1 MSTKCKSCKRE
12 VPDNATFCPWCGQKQ
27 VRERKKDGVI
37 KVPEPKQLP
46 SGSWHIY
53 LAAEKRSVTET
64 TKDRCI
70 AKAKAVRAG
79 FVEQQKKLPAL
90 TWSKAIDAY
99 IADRSESLS
108 PETVRGYR
116 VIQRNR
122 FHNIM
127 QKPMSAQVNWQA
139 EINAALS
146 SLSDKSVKNAW
157 GLMTVIMRVNE
168 IPVPRVLFPVPEKNE
183 REFLDPQQIIAFC
196 EAAKGDTCE
205 MSMLLGLHSLRMSE
219 IRALHFPDSFD
230 MKNGSIFVSGA
241 VVRDE
246 HNKEVFK
253 QRNKTRQSARTVP
266 IMIPRLRELLEAQ
279 SKDGYIVTQANST
292 INRHIRAIAVKEGLP
307 NITEHCLRHSFASL
321 GYHLRLSEIEV
332 MSMGGWSDSSTVHDI
347 YLHLAQRDRLKA
359 ENKMAKFYRTAEKL
373 PVGKI
378 LKGKNEC

>member
-27 VRERKKDGVI
+27 VRERKKDGII

-46 SGSWHIY
+46 SGNWHIY

-79 FVEQQKKLPAL
+79 FVEQQKKLPTL
-90 TWSKAIDAY
+90 TWSKAIDRY

-108 PETVRGYR
+108 PETIRGYR
-116 VIQRNR
+116 IIQRNR
-122 FHNIM
+122 FQGIM
-127 QKPMSAQVNWQA
+127 QKPISTPVNWQA

-157 GLMTVIMRVNE
+157 GLMTTVMQANE
-168 IPVPRVLFPVPEKNE
+168 MTVPRVLFPVPEKRE
-183 REFLDPQQIIAFC
+183 RQFLDPQQIIAFC
-196 EAAKGDTCE
+196 DAAKGDSCE
-205 MSMLLGLHSLRMSE
+205 IPMLLGLHGLRMSE
-219 IRALHFPDSFD
+219 IKALRFPGSFD
-230 MKNGSIFVSGA
+230 LKNGSILISGA

-253 QRNKTRQSARTVP
+253 KRNKTKQSTRIIP
-266 IMIPRLRELLEAQ
+266 IMIPRLRELLEIQ
-279 SKDGYIVTQANST
+279 KESDYIVRQMPST
-292 INRHIRAIAVKEGLP
+292 INRHIHIIAEKAGLP
-307 NITEHCLRHSFASL
+307 SITEHCLRHSFASL

-332 MSMGGWSDSSTVHDI
+332 MSMGGWSDSSTVHNI

-373 PVGKI
+373 PAAQGADQEQKR
-378 LKGKNEC
+378 

>member
-27 VRERKKDGVI
+27 VRERKKDGII

-46 SGSWHIY
+46 SGNWHIY

-122 FHNIM
+122 FQNIM
-127 QKPMSAQVNWQA
+127 QKPISAQVNWQA
-139 EINAALS
+139 EINTALS

-168 IPVPRVLFPVPEKNE
+168 IPVPRVLFPVPEKRE
-183 REFLDPQQIIAFC
+183 RQFLDPQQIIAFC
-196 EAAKGDTCE
+196 DAAKGDSCE
-205 MSMLLGLHSLRMSE
+205 IPMLLGLHGLRMSE
-219 IRALHFPDSFD
+219 IKALRFPESFD
-230 MKNGSIFVSGA
+230 IKNGNVLISGA

-253 QRNKTRQSARTVP
+253 RRNKTKQSTRIIP
-266 IMIPRLRELLEAQ
+266 IMIPRLRELLELQ
-279 SKDGYIVTQANST
+279 GESGYIVRQMPST
-292 INRHIRAIAVKEGLP
+292 INRHIHIIAEKAGLP
-307 NITEHCLRHSFASL
+307 SITEHCLRHSFASL

-332 MSMGGWSDSSTVHDI
+332 MSMGGWSDSSTVHNI

-373 PVGKI
+373 PAVQGTNQEQKR
-378 LKGKNEC
+378 

>member
-27 VRERKKDGVI
+27 VRERKKNGII

-46 SGSWHIY
+46 SGNWHIY
-53 LAAEKRSVTET
+53 LAAEKQSVTET

-79 FVEQQKKLPAL
+79 FVEQQKKLPTL
-90 TWSKAIDAY
+90 TWSKAIDQY

-108 PETVRGYR
+108 PETIRGYR
-116 VIQRNR
+116 IIQRNR
-122 FHNIM
+122 FQDIM
-127 QKPMSAQVNWQA
+127 QKTISTPVNWQA

-146 SLSDKSVKNAW
+146 VLADKSVKNAW
-157 GLMTVIMRVNE
+157 GLMTTVMQANE
-168 IPVPRVLFPVPEKNE
+168 MTVPRVLFPVPEKRE
-183 REFLDPQQIIAFC
+183 RQFLDPQQIIAFC
-196 EAAKGDTCE
+196 DAAKGDSCE
-205 MSMLLGLHSLRMSE
+205 IPMLLGLHGLRMSE
-219 IRALHFPDSFD
+219 IKALRFPESFD
-230 MKNGSIFVSGA
+230 IKNGNILISGA

-253 QRNKTRQSARTVP
+253 RRNKTKQSTRVIP
-266 IMIPRLRELLEAQ
+266 IMIPRLRELLELQ
-279 SKDGYIVTQANST
+279 RESGCIVRQMPST
-292 INRHIRAIAVKEGLP
+292 INRHIHAIAEKAGLP
-307 NITEHCLRHSFASL
+307 SITEHCLRHSFASL

-332 MSMGGWSDSSTVHDI
+332 MSMGGWSDSSTVHNI

-373 PVGKI
+373 PAAQGTSQEQKR
-378 LKGKNEC
+378 

>member
-1 MSTKCKSCKRE
+1 MSTKCKACKRE
-12 VPDNATFCPWCGQKQ
+12 IEDNSIFCNWCGKKQ
-27 VRERKKDGVI
+27 LKEKKSDGAI
-37 KVPEPKQLP
+37 KIPKAKQLP

-53 LAAEKRSVTET
+53 LAAEKQPITEA
-64 TKDRCI
+64 TKDLCE
-70 AKAKAVRAG
+70 AKAMAFRAG
-79 FVEQQKKLPAL
+79 FIEKQKKLPAL
-90 TWSKAIDAY
+90 TWSKAIDQY

-108 PETVRGYR
+108 PETRRGYR

-122 FHNIM
+122 FQGIM
-127 QKPMSAQVNWQA
+127 QKPMSAPVNWQA
-139 EINAALS
+139 EINTALS

-168 IPVPRVLFPVPEKNE
+168 IPVPRVLFPVPKKNE

-196 EAAKGDTCE
+196 ETAKGDTCE
-205 MSMLLGLHSLRMSE
+205 MAMLLGLHSLRMSE

-246 HNKEVFK
+246 NNKEVFK
-253 QRNKTRQSARTVP
+253 QRNKTRQSTRTVP
-266 IMIPRLRELLEAQ
+266 IMIPRLKELLEAQ

-292 INRHIRAIAVKEGLP
+292 INRHIRAIAEKEGLP

-373 PVGKI
+373 PVGKS

>member
-46 SGSWHIY
+46 SGNWRIY
-53 LAAEKRSVTET
+53 LSAEKRSVTET

-70 AKAKAVRAG
+70 AKAKAIRAG
-79 FVEQQKKLPAL
+79 FVEQQKKLPFL
-90 TWSKAIDAY
+90 TWTKAIDAY

-116 VIQRNR
+116 IIQRNR
-122 FHNIM
+122 FQDVM
-127 QKPMSAQVNWQA
+127 QKPISTPVNWQA
-139 EINAALS
+139 AINNALAG
-146 SLSDKSVKNAW
+146 LADKTVKNSW

-196 EAAKGDTCE
+196 EAAKDDTCE
-205 MSMLLGLHSLRMSE
+205 MAMLLGLHGLRMSE
-219 IRALHFPDSFD
+219 IRALRFPDSFD
-230 MKNGSIFVSGA
+230 MKNGNIFVSGA
-241 VVRDE
+241 VVRNE

-266 IMIPRLRELLEAQ
+266 IMIPRLREMLEAQ

-292 INRHIRAIAVKEGLP
+292 INRHIRTIAEQQGLP

-332 MSMGGWSDSSTVHDI
+332 MSMGGWSDNSTVHDI

-373 PVGKI
+373 PPPQAKTES
-378 LKGKNEC
+378 KR

>member
-1 MSTKCKSCKRE
+1 MKCRFCKRE
-12 VPDNATFCPWCGQKQ
+12 IEDNSIFCNWCGKKQ
-27 VRERKKDGVI
+27 LKEKKSDGAI
-37 KVPEPKQLP
+37 KIPKAKQLP

-53 LAAEKRSVTET
+53 LTAEKQPITEA
-64 TKDRCI
+64 TKDLCE
-70 AKAKAVRAG
+70 AKAMAFRAG
-79 FVEQQKKLPAL
+79 FIEKQKKLPAL

-127 QKPMSAQVNWQA
+127 QKPMSVPVNWQA
-139 EINAALS
+139 EINTALF

-205 MSMLLGLHSLRMSE
+205 MAMLLGLHSLRMSE
-219 IRALHFPDSFD
+219 IRALRFPDSFD

-246 HNKEVFK
+246 NNKEVFK

-292 INRHIRAIAVKEGLP
+292 INRHIRAIAEKEGLP

-373 PVGKI
+373 PAAQGTNQKR
-378 LKGKNEC
+378 KR

>member
-27 VRERKKDGVI
+27 VRKRKKDGVI

-46 SGSWHIY
+46 SGNWHIY

-90 TWSKAIDAY
+90 TWSKAIDQY

-108 PETVRGYR
+108 PETIRGYR

-127 QKPMSAQVNWQA
+127 QKPMSAPVNWQA

-196 EAAKGDTCE
+196 ESAKGDTCE
-205 MSMLLGLHSLRMSE
+205 MAMLLGLHSLRMSE

-246 HNKEVFK
+246 NNKEVFK
-253 QRNKTRQSARTVP
+253 QRNKTRQSTRTVP

-292 INRHIRAIAVKEGLP
+292 INRHIRTIAKQQGLP

-373 PVGKI
+373 PAAQGTNQKT
-378 LKGKNEC
+378 K

>member
-1 MSTKCKSCKRE
+1 MKCRFCKRE
-12 VPDNATFCPWCGQKQ
+12 IEDNSIFCNWCGKKQ
-27 VRERKKDGVI
+27 LKEKKADGAI

-46 SGSWHIY
+46 SGSWRIY
-53 LAAEKRSVTET
+53 LRAEQQSITED
-64 TKDRCI
+64 TKDLCET
-70 AKAKAVRAG
+70 KARAFRAG
-79 FVEQQKKLPAL
+79 FLEQQKKLPAV

-122 FHNIM
+122 FQNIM
-127 QKPMSAQVNWQA
+127 KKPISTQINWQA
-139 EINAALS
+139 EINTALS
-146 SLSDKSVKNAW
+146 GLSDKSVKNAW

-205 MSMLLGLHSLRMSE
+205 MAMLLGLHSLRMSE
-219 IRALHFPDSFD
+219 IRALRFPDSFD
-230 MKNGSIFVSGA
+230 MKNGSIIVSGA

-266 IMIPRLRELLEAQ
+266 IMIPRLREMLEAQ

-292 INRHIRAIAVKEGLP
+292 INRHIRTIAERQGLP

-373 PVGKI
+373 PPPQAKTGDKR
-378 LKGKNEC
+378 

>member
-27 VRERKKDGVI
+27 VRERKKDGII

-90 TWSKAIDAY
+90 TWSKAIDQY

-108 PETVRGYR
+108 PETIRGYR
-116 VIQRNR
+116 IIQRNR
-122 FHNIM
+122 FQDIM
-127 QKPMSAQVNWQA
+127 QRPISTPVNWQA

-146 SLSDKSVKNAW
+146 VLADKSVKNAW
-157 GLMTVIMRVNE
+157 GLMTTVMQANE
-168 IPVPRVLFPVPEKNE
+168 MTVPRVLFPVPEKRE
-183 REFLDPQQIIAFC
+183 RQFLDPQQIISFC
-196 EAAKGDTCE
+196 DAAKGDSCE
-205 MSMLLGLHSLRMSE
+205 IPMLLGLHGLRMSE
-219 IRALHFPDSFD
+219 IKALRFPESFD
-230 MKNGSIFVSGA
+230 IKNGNILISGA

-253 QRNKTRQSARTVP
+253 RRNKTKQSTRIIP
-266 IMIPRLRELLEAQ
+266 IMIPRLRELLELQ
-279 SKDGYIVTQANST
+279 RESGYIVRQMPST
-292 INRHIRAIAVKEGLP
+292 INRHIHIIAEKAELP
-307 NITEHCLRHSFASL
+307 SITEHCLRHSFA
-321 GYHLRLSEIEV
+321 RP
-332 MSMGGWSDSSTVHDI
+332 
-347 YLHLAQRDRLKA
+347 Q
-359 ENKMAKFYRTAEKL
+359 TA
-373 PVGKI
+373 VR
-378 LKGKNEC
+378 

>member
-27 VRERKKDGVI
+27 VRERKKNGII

-46 SGSWHIY
+46 SGNWHIY
-53 LAAEKRSVTET
+53 LAAEKQSVTET

-79 FVEQQKKLPAL
+79 FVEQQKKLPTL
-90 TWSKAIDAY
+90 TWSKAIDQY

-108 PETVRGYR
+108 PETIRGYR
-116 VIQRNR
+116 IIQRNR
-122 FHNIM
+122 FQDIM
-127 QKPMSAQVNWQA
+127 QKTISTPVNWQA

-146 SLSDKSVKNAW
+146 VLSDKSVKNAW
-157 GLMTVIMRVNE
+157 GLMTTVMQANE
-168 IPVPRVLFPVPEKNE
+168 MTVPRVLFPVPEKRE
-183 REFLDPQQIIAFC
+183 RQFLDPQQIIAFC
-196 EAAKGDTCE
+196 DAAKGDSCE
-205 MSMLLGLHSLRMSE
+205 IPMLLGLHGLRMSE
-219 IRALHFPDSFD
+219 IKALRFPESFD
-230 MKNGSIFVSGA
+230 IKNGNILISGA

-253 QRNKTRQSARTVP
+253 RRNKTKQSTRVIP
-266 IMIPRLRELLEAQ
+266 IMIPRLRELLELQ
-279 SKDGYIVTQANST
+279 RESGYIVRQMPST
-292 INRHIRAIAVKEGLP
+292 INRHIHAIAEKAGLP
-307 NITEHCLRHSFASL
+307 SITEHCLRHSFASL

-332 MSMGGWSDSSTVHDI
+332 MSMGGWSDSSTVHNI

-373 PVGKI
+373 PAAQGTSQEQKR
-378 LKGKNEC
+378 

>member
-46 SGSWHIY
+46 SGNWRIY
-53 LAAEKRSVTET
+53 LAAEKQSVTET

-79 FVEQQKKLPAL
+79 FVEQQKKLPSL

-139 EINAALS
+139 EINTALS
-146 SLSDKSVKNAW
+146 GLSDKSVKNAW

-205 MSMLLGLHSLRMSE
+205 MTMLLGLHSLRMSE

-279 SKDGYIVTQANST
+279 SKNGYIVTQANST
-292 INRHIRAIAVKEGLP
+292 INRHIRAIAEKEGLP

-373 PVGKI
+373 PPPQAKTE
-378 LKGKNEC
+378 NER

>member
-27 VRERKKDGVI
+27 VRERKKDGII

-46 SGSWHIY
+46 SSNWHIY

-90 TWSKAIDAY
+90 TWSKAIDQY

-108 PETVRGYR
+108 PETIRGYR
-116 VIQRNR
+116 IIQRNR
-122 FHNIM
+122 FQDIM
-127 QKPMSAQVNWQA
+127 QKPISTPVNWQA

-157 GLMTVIMRVNE
+157 GLMTTVMQANE
-168 IPVPRVLFPVPEKNE
+168 MTVPRVLFPVPEKRE
-183 REFLDPQQIIAFC
+183 RQFLDPQQIIAFC
-196 EAAKGDTCE
+196 DAAKGDSCE
-205 MSMLLGLHSLRMSE
+205 IPMLLGLHGLRMSE
-219 IRALHFPDSFD
+219 IKALRFPESFD
-230 MKNGSIFVSGA
+230 IKNGNVLISGA

-253 QRNKTRQSARTVP
+253 RRNKTKQSTRIIP
-266 IMIPRLRELLEAQ
+266 IMIPRLRELLELQ
-279 SKDGYIVTQANST
+279 RESGYIVRQMPST
-292 INRHIRAIAVKEGLP
+292 INRHIHIIAEKAGLP
-307 NITEHCLRHSFASL
+307 SITEHCLRHSFASL

-332 MSMGGWSDSSTVHDI
+332 MSMGGWSDSSTVHNI

-373 PVGKI
+373 PAAQGADQEQKR
-378 LKGKNEC
+378 